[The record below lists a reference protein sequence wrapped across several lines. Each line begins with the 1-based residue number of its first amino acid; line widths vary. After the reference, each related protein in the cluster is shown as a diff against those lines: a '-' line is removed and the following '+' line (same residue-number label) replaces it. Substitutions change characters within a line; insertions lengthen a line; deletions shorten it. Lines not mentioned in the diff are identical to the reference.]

1 MLKYSP
7 IMSTI
12 YNVQFLPPATK
23 LEQGNIF
30 TSVCQEFCPQGVCH
44 QPPPWADTPLGRHTP
59 GQTPPRSRHPWGADP
74 PPPGQTL
81 PSGSRQPLSPRSR
94 PPQAVHAGRYGQQA
108 GGTHPTGMHTC
119 LCIFLLVDSETQFSV
134 DSA

>member
-30 TSVCQEFCPQGVCH
+30 TSVCQEFCPQGGSATNH
-44 QPPPWADTPLGRHTP
+44 PLGRDTP
-59 GQTPPRSRHPWGADP
+59 GQTPPRSRHPWGGRP
-74 PPPGQTL
+74 PPPRADTPLWEQTAPFPQEQTP
-81 PSGSRQPLSPRSR
+81 PSSTCWEIR
-94 PPQAVHAGRYGQQA
+94 AQA